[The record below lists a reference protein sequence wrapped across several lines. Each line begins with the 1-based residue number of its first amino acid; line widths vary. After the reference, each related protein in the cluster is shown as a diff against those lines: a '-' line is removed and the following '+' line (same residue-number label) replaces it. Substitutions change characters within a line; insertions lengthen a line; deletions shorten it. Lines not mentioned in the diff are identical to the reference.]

1 MSIEDL
7 GILYNGASTASG
19 ATYATTNTKTEL
31 GKEEFLTLLVAQLK
45 NQDPMNPLEGT
56 EFTAQLAQF
65 SSLEQ
70 LFAINKNIAGMQ
82 ESFNV
87 REDRNVL
94 DYIGKTIKTNDNTI
108 LIDGGTM
115 GSIAYALDDSLNVNI
130 HIYNDEGVEVRR
142 INAGMQDSGEHS
154 LVWDGRDSNG
164 EKVQNGIYT
173 FDIDTVSEDGQIIPY
188 DSYFTGEVT
197 GITYRDNT
205 PFLMVGTREIRPES
219 VIEVRGNSSQ

>member
-7 GILYNGASTASG
+7 GILYNGAATASG
-19 ATYATTNTKTEL
+19 EMYATTNTKTEL
-31 GKEEFLTLLVAQLK
+31 GKEEFLTLLVTQLK

-70 LFAINKNIAGMQ
+70 LFAINKNIADMQ
-82 ESFNV
+82 EGLNV
-87 REDRNVL
+87 QEDRNIL

-108 LIDGGTM
+108 LIEDGTM
-115 GSIAYALDDSLNVNI
+115 DSIVYTLDDSLNVNI
-130 HIYNDEGVEVRR
+130 HIYNDEGIEVRR

-154 LVWDGRDSNG
+154 LVWDGRNNNG
-164 EKVQNGIYT
+164 EKVQNGIYA
-173 FDIDTVSEDGQIIPY
+173 FDINAVSDDGQIMPY

-197 GITYRDNT
+197 GITYKDNT
-205 PFLMVGTREIRPES
+205 PFLMVGSREIRPES
-219 VIEVRGNSSQ
+219 VIEVRENNS

>member
-7 GILYNGASTASG
+7 GILYNGAATASG
-19 ATYATTNTKTEL
+19 EMYTTTNTKTEL
-31 GKEEFLTLLVAQLK
+31 GKEEFLTLLVTQLK
-45 NQDPMNPLEGT
+45 NQDPMNPLKGT

-82 ESFNV
+82 EGLNV
-87 REDRNVL
+87 QEDRNIL

-108 LIDGGTM
+108 LIDDGTM
-115 GSIAYALDDSLNVNI
+115 DSIVYTLDKSLNVNI
-130 HIYNDEGVEVRR
+130 HIYSDEGIEVRR

-154 LVWDGRDSNG
+154 LVWDGRNNNG
-164 EKVQNGIYT
+164 EKVQNGTYT
-173 FDIDTVSEDGQIIPY
+173 FDINAVSDDGQIMPY

-197 GITYRDNT
+197 GITYKDNT

-219 VIEVRGNSSQ
+219 VIEVRGNNS

>member
-7 GILYNGASTASG
+7 GILYNGAATASG
-19 ATYATTNTKTEL
+19 EMYTTTNTKTEL
-31 GKEEFLTLLVAQLK
+31 GKEEFLTLLVTQLK
-45 NQDPMNPLEGT
+45 NQDPMNPLQGT

-70 LFAINKNIAGMQ
+70 LFAINKNIADMQ
-82 ESFNV
+82 EGLNV
-87 REDRNVL
+87 QEDRNIL

-108 LIDGGTM
+108 LIDDGIM
-115 GSIAYALDDSLNVNI
+115 DSIVYTLDDSLTVNI
-130 HIYNDEGVEVRR
+130 HIYNDEGIEVRR

-154 LVWDGRDSNG
+154 LAWDGRNNNG
-164 EKVQNGIYT
+164 EKVQNGTYT
-173 FDIDTVSEDGQIIPY
+173 FDINAVSEDGQIIPY

-197 GITYRDNT
+197 GITYKDNT

-219 VIEVRGNSSQ
+219 VIEVRGNNS

>member
-7 GILYNGASTASG
+7 GILYNGAATASG
-19 ATYATTNTKTEL
+19 EMYTTTNTKTEL
-31 GKEEFLTLLVAQLK
+31 GKEEFLTLLVTQLK
-45 NQDPMNPLEGT
+45 NQDPMNPHKGT

-82 ESFNV
+82 EGLNV
-87 REDRNVL
+87 QEDRNIL

-108 LIDGGTM
+108 LIDDGTM
-115 GSIAYALDDSLNVNI
+115 DSIVYTLDKSLNVNI
-130 HIYNDEGVEVRR
+130 HIYSDEGIEVRR

-154 LVWDGRDSNG
+154 LVWDGRNNNG
-164 EKVQNGIYT
+164 EKVQNGTYT
-173 FDIDTVSEDGQIIPY
+173 FDINAVSDDGQIMPY

-197 GITYRDNT
+197 GITYKDNT

-219 VIEVRGNSSQ
+219 VIEVRGNNS

>member
-7 GILYNGASTASG
+7 GILYNGAATASG
-19 ATYATTNTKTEL
+19 EMYTTTNTKTEL
-31 GKEEFLTLLVAQLK
+31 GQEEFLTLLVTQLK
-45 NQDPMNPLEGT
+45 NQDPMNPLQGT

-70 LFAINKNIAGMQ
+70 LFAINKNIADMQ
-82 ESFNV
+82 EGLNV
-87 REDRNVL
+87 QEDRNIL

-108 LIDGGTM
+108 LIDDGIM
-115 GSIAYALDDSLNVNI
+115 DSIVYTLDDSLTVNI
-130 HIYNDEGVEVRR
+130 HIYNDEGIEVRR

-154 LVWDGRDSNG
+154 LAWDGRNNNG
-164 EKVQNGIYT
+164 EKVQNGTYT
-173 FDIDTVSEDGQIIPY
+173 FDINAVSEDGQIIPY

-197 GITYRDNT
+197 GITYKDNT

-219 VIEVRGNSSQ
+219 VIEVRGNNS